1 MKDFHLCVNENLG
14 FDLCRLVTVGKTHF
28 ELLCMLVFLV
38 ELFHVVCLEWFVLVS
53 QKTVNHFFH

>member
-38 ELFHVVCLEWFVLVS
+38 ANFIQFSFVGKGVM
-53 QKTVNHFFH
+53 